1 MNYQGEEDFV
11 FVCLLGGYIT
21 SLYQQEGDLRQ
32 SQRSARRRRRL
43 RRPPSV
49 WVREWLSE
57 DRRRQLGHYS
67 TFLTREL
74 RFEDVSA
81 FNNYLRMPPQLFDE
95 ILARITP
102 AIERQDTKFRSAL
115 PPGLKLSVTLRHLAT
130 GDNYSSLSYAFRC
143 SKTSISRMVPE
154 VCKAIVQSYRDEVF
168 TVPVTPDEWKS
179 LSQEFEDRWNVPHAV
194 AALDGKH
201 IAITKPANTGSL
213 YHNYKGF
220 FSIPLLALVD
230 AQYRFVWIEV
240 GGVGHMSDAQIFN
253 DSELSELLEDGR
265 IGLPP
270 PCTLPND
277 DQGQDIPYFI
287 IGDDAFALR
296 SFMMKPYGRRDMP
309 KENLI
314 FNYRISRGRRVVEN
328 AFGILAKR
336 FRCFLGTLEQTPDTG
351 EALQLSSLMLNIFSQ
366 QPGKALL
373 KLVTLKH
380 S

>member
-1 MNYQGEEDFV
+1 M
-11 FVCLLGGYIT
+11 
-21 SLYQQEGDLRQ
+21 
-32 SQRSARRRRRL
+32 
-43 RRPPSV
+43 
-49 WVREWLSE
+49 
-57 DRRRQLGHYS
+57 
-67 TFLTREL
+67 
-74 RFEDVSA
+74 
-81 FNNYLRMPPQLFDE
+81 
-95 ILARITP
+95 
-102 AIERQDTKFRSAL
+102 
-115 PPGLKLSVTLRHLAT
+115 
-130 GDNYSSLSYAFRC
+130 
-143 SKTSISRMVPE
+143 
-154 VCKAIVQSYRDEVF
+154 
-168 TVPVTPDEWKS
+168 
-179 LSQEFEDRWNVPHAV
+179 PHAV

>member
-1 MNYQGEEDFV
+1 MNYQGEEYFV

-21 SLYQQEGDLRQ
+21 SLYQQGDLRQ

-115 PPGLKLSVTLRHLAT
+115 PSGLKLSVTLRHLAT

>member
-1 MNYQGEEDFV
+1 M
-11 FVCLLGGYIT
+11 
-21 SLYQQEGDLRQ
+21 
-32 SQRSARRRRRL
+32 
-43 RRPPSV
+43 
-49 WVREWLSE
+49 
-57 DRRRQLGHYS
+57 
-67 TFLTREL
+67 
-74 RFEDVSA
+74 
-81 FNNYLRMPPQLFDE
+81 
-95 ILARITP
+95 
-102 AIERQDTKFRSAL
+102 
-115 PPGLKLSVTLRHLAT
+115 
-130 GDNYSSLSYAFRC
+130 
-143 SKTSISRMVPE
+143 
-154 VCKAIVQSYRDEVF
+154 
-168 TVPVTPDEWKS
+168 
-179 LSQEFEDRWNVPHAV
+179 
-194 AALDGKH
+194 
-201 IAITKPANTGSL
+201 
-213 YHNYKGF
+213 
-220 FSIPLLALVD
+220 D